1 MVSHARLS
9 SISAPS
15 TACSAST
22 ECGGTR
28 ISSTA
33 ALSRARRGPTT
44 ATLDSGSATSD
55 VGLKP
60 DLFLGDD
67 RHRQIDSDVGVQVQ
81 LHDVLAGLADRAVRQ
96 THFRA
101 LDFEARLASR
111 LGDVRGADRAEQL
124 AFASRLRGERQLE
137 ALQLR
142 CA

>member
-1 MVSHARLS
+1 RAAPSRSAIVSQARLS

-44 ATLDSGSATSD
+44 ATLASDSATSA
-55 VGLKP
+55 VGLRP

-67 RHRQIDSDVGVQVQ
+67 GHRQIDSDVGVQGDV
-81 LHDVLAGLADRAVRQ
+81 DAVLAGRPD
-96 THFRA
+96 
-101 LDFEARLASR
+101 
-111 LGDVRGADRAEQL
+111 
-124 AFASRLRGERQLE
+124 
-137 ALQLR
+137 
-142 CA
+142 

>member
-1 MVSHARLS
+1 MSQARLS

-44 ATLDSGSATSD
+44 ATFDSGFGHEPA
-55 VGLKP
+55 VGLTP
-60 DLFLGDD
+60 DLLLGDD
-67 RHRQIDSDVGVQVQ
+67 RHRQIDGDVRVQVQ

-96 THFRA
+96 THFGA
-101 LDFEARLASR
+101 LDLEAGLAGR
-111 LGDVRGADRAEQL
+111 FGDVRRADRAEQL
-124 AFASRLRGERQLE
+124 AFAARLRGQR
-137 ALQLR
+137 
-142 CA
+142 